1 MSFDIYIEEGKK
13 ALEALRKYREIAEK
27 VKEAARE
34 IAGDAKVYV
43 FGSVLTGRYTA
54 ASDID
59 ILIVVNIGKEEA
71 TLLKAEIYKT
81 VDAPVEIHVA
91 TQEQFERWYK
101 CFIDRLE
108 EI

>member
-1 MSFDIYIEEGKK
+1 
-13 ALEALRKYREIAEK
+13 
-27 VKEAARE
+27 
-34 IAGDAKVYV
+34 
-43 FGSVLTGRYTA
+43 VLTGRYTA

-59 ILIVVNIGKEEA
+59 ILVVANIGKEEA

-101 CFIDRLE
+101 HFIDKE

>member
-13 ALEALRKYREIAEK
+13 ALEAHLKYREVAEK
-27 VKEAARE
+27 VKEIARK

-43 FGSVLTGRYTA
+43 FGSALTGRYTA

-59 ILIVVNIGKEEA
+59 ILIVTDIGKEEA
-71 TLLKAEIYKT
+71 VLLKAEIYKA
-81 VDAPVEIHVA
+81 VDAPVEIHVT
-91 TQEQFERWYK
+91 TQEQFKRWYK
-101 CFIDRLE
+101 RFIYKLE